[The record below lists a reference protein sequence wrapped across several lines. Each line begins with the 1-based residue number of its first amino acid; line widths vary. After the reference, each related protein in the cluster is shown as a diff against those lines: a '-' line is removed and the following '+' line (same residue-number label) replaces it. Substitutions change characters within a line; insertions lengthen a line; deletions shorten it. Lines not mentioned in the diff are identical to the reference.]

1 MPGANL
7 TSLLPYN
14 CLSLLRDIIFPNAL
28 ILNFSKTTS
37 KVSFVVFNKPLMNR
51 ALRKCKAVYQT
62 LSILVIL
69 RYLFQRIEDIV
80 TSYLQFVMV
89 EDNVLMSHCVIII

>member
-28 ILNFSKTTS
+28 ILHFSKTTS
-37 KVSFVVFNKPLMNR
+37 KVSFVLFNKPLMNR
-51 ALRKCKAVYQT
+51 ALRQCKAVYQT

-80 TSYLQFVMV
+80 TSYLQFVMD
-89 EDNVLMSHCVIII
+89 DNVLLSHCVIII